1 MKKNKRLIAKIFNG
15 DKVVM
20 TIDRNM
26 LSCEFGALDRGNLT
40 DVVNWGIYANRG
52 SISFIDNIGYFNSQN
67 VHSSNFKKYIVKFY
81 LAKNQETLIAT
92 FKVDTFEFDDETRR
106 VDIQLI
112 AKVIELQKQPST
124 QDGNRDVL
132 DFYEKSTKYL
142 IGLEPPGN
150 TDDIYKYYKNH
161 PSYGLEE
168 GDDLNNLRLTYI
180 YCTYLT
186 FGTLWDRMNK
196 ICQASMC
203 RIFDDKDGLPI
214 ISGERPTKTPII
226 VNPKNIISISQSQFV
241 KVPNVSIDIK
251 NRMRHTNDETGNI
264 SKNVTVNYLLESDIL
279 RLPTSV
285 SGVDSYDI
293 VEGVNERKISFS
305 WKSKLNLKSYIV
317 NSILKTTTY
326 SDGQSNDESMDDIG
340 TSSPIYDYDT
350 LIFGDELVISKSIT
364 NRIPKTISYLFDIY
378 CFEDLSSETEEKETE
393 KGYDITKIESNDLI
407 QTKSYYGNH
416 PDNGG
421 VYLGN
426 HILNEVVRRYGKGRE
441 CFEIE
446 CLFNDYYD
454 VNGNKV
460 FDTNDLSNHFNKYDI
475 IVPYVMKKGKV
486 VPLRVNE
493 DETPKQFRIIGIS
506 YSYDGLLKQKLS
518 IQEDRYDVD

>member
-15 DKVVM
+15 DEVVM

-168 GDDLNNLRLTYI
+168 GDDLNNLRLTHI
-180 YCTYLT
+180 YCSYLT

-203 RIFDDKDGLPI
+203 RIFDDKNGQPI
-214 ISGERPTKTPII
+214 ISGERPTRIPII
-226 VNPKNIISISQSQFV
+226 LNPKNILSISKGEFV
-241 KVPNVSIDIK
+241 KVINPSISLTSRKFYSNKKLEQLEKHLSIK
-251 NRMRHTNDETGNI
+251 Y
-264 SKNVTVNYLLESDIL
+264 KNEKDFVGE
-279 RLPTSV
+279 
-285 SGVDSYDI
+285 
-293 VEGVNERKISFS
+293 EGQEV
-305 WKSKLNLKSYIV
+305 YIQGADY
-317 NSILKTTTY
+317 T
-326 SDGQSNDESMDDIG
+326 IG
-340 TSSPIYDYDT
+340 D
-350 LIFGDELVISKSIT
+350 F
-364 NRIPKTISYLFDIY
+364 
-378 CFEDLSSETEEKETE
+378 ETE
-393 KGYDITKIESNDLI
+393 
-407 QTKSYYGNH
+407 
-416 PDNGG
+416 NG
-421 VYLGN
+421 
-426 HILNEVVRRYGKGRE
+426 
-441 CFEIE
+441 
-446 CLFNDYYD
+446 
-454 VNGNKV
+454 
-460 FDTNDLSNHFNKYDI
+460 
-475 IVPYVMKKGKV
+475 
-486 VPLRVNE
+486 
-493 DETPKQFRIIGIS
+493 
-506 YSYDGLLKQKLS
+506 
-518 IQEDRYDVD
+518 